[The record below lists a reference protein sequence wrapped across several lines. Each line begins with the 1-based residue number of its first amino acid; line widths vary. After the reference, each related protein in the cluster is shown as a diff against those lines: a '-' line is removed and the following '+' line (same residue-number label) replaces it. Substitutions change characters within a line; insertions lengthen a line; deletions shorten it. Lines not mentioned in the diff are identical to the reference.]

1 MPMANALV
9 LAISKCHYAATAIM
23 TAMVPHVVEEED
35 GVGAETGM
43 HPLSMAASLGDVE
56 LTGMMLENKAHVD
69 AVVSGYHVPNFWA
82 VGFAFGKRKKF
93 DVAMSDHPAPDVLC
107 CLAK

>member
-1 MPMANALV
+1 MARCVWLRQCIMHKHVCTHANIKNNLSDGNAFN
-9 LAISKCHYAATAIM
+9 ATN
-23 TAMVPHVVEEED
+23 V
-35 GVGAETGM
+35 ETGM